1 MPFEGKGRIKMRV
14 RLENGITLEFD
25 STGMMEDF
33 RECSR
38 IARESGSENGKDC
51 KTCKCDK
58 VVGGTGLCTIPEV
71 ERALEEAV
79 EALEEEKNG

>member
-1 MPFEGKGRIKMRV
+1 MRV
-14 RLENGITLEFD
+14 TLENGVTLEFD

-38 IARESGSENGKDC
+38 MARESGSENGKDC

-79 EALEEEKNG
+79 EALEEAVEALEEEKNG

>member
-1 MPFEGKGRIKMRV
+1 MDGGEKEMRV
-14 RLENGITLEFD
+14 TLENGVTLEFD

-38 IARESGSENGKDC
+38 MARESGSENGKDC

-58 VVGGTGLCTIPEV
+58 SLVVQGCV
-71 ERALEEAV
+71 RFR
-79 EALEEEKNG
+79 K